1 MKRTR
6 TRRPNLFLTELIAA
20 ILFFSLSSA
29 VCVQIFAGSR
39 QMAAETADRN
49 QAAALVQS
57 MAEAIRTGEEAPSGQ
72 ILAYDAAWQR
82 CGEADAAYRL
92 TVAWTWDEES
102 AGTSGTDSHAGQSGT
117 AALSVCTADGT
128 ELFGL
133 EIRRHFP
140 HTLAE
145 PEEDT

>member
-1 MKRTR
+1 ML
-6 TRRPNLFLTELIAA
+6 PFYQNLP
-20 ILFFSLSSA
+20 FFS
-29 VCVQIFAGSR
+29 I
-39 QMAAETADRN
+39 
-49 QAAALVQS
+49 
-57 MAEAIRTGEEAPSGQ
+57 
-72 ILAYDAAWQR
+72 ILAMLASIASPLFR
-82 CGEADAAYRL
+82 KNHMAYRL